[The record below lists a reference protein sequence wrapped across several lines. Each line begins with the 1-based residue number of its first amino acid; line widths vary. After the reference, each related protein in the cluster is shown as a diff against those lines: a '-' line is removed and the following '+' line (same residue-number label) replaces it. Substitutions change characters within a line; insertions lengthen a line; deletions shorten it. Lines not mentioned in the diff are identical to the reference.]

1 MVNVISLD
9 EALLR
14 NRAWVNPEPE
24 DQRWGRR
31 APPAS
36 QKHVLENLFDP
47 QLFERNLK
55 EVFSR
60 WTRLE
65 AESVFYDGT
74 KVYVFDKP
82 FAGLHEITY
91 VSDKPTLV
99 HPCNLIEE
107 GIGVSWWVIKNGHAC
122 PYHHVYYSQSKCE
135 AFL

>member
-1 MVNVISLD
+1 MVVPMVNVISLD

-55 EVFSR
+55 EVF
-60 WTRLE
+60 
-65 AESVFYDGT
+65 
-74 KVYVFDKP
+74 
-82 FAGLHEITY
+82 FALDALG
-91 VSDKPTLV
+91 S
-99 HPCNLIEE
+99 
-107 GIGVSWWVIKNGHAC
+107 GIC
-122 PYHHVYYSQSKCE
+122 
-135 AFL
+135 LL